1 MDNIC
6 DWPEYQ
12 VPVFN
17 FHYQTERC
25 NNTESENN
33 RLEKYHNE
41 LVTKY
46 GFDGFYLRV
55 IFH

>member
-6 DWPEYQ
+6 DWPDQ
-12 VPVFN
+12 VPIFN
-17 FHYQTERC
+17 FHYQTVCC
-25 NNTESENN
+25 NNTESEDN

-41 LVTKY
+41 LVSKY

>member
-6 DWPEYQ
+6 DWPDQ
-12 VPVFN
+12 IPIFN
-17 FHYQTERC
+17 FHYQTDYC
-25 NNTESENN
+25 CKNTESEDN

-41 LVTKY
+41 LVSKY
-46 GFDGFYLRV
+46 GLDGFYLRV